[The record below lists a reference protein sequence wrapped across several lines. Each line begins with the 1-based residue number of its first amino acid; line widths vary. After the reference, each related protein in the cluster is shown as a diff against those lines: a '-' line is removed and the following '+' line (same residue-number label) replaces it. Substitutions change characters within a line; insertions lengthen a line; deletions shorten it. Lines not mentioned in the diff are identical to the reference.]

1 MRFLTAIALAALL
14 AACNA
19 GASTPT
25 QNPLP
30 TVDSSH
36 SMSSM
41 ESSASHEASPSSEAS
56 GMANA
61 SPTEASCQTAFDDLD
76 LADIGS
82 MTSLSD
88 LTDELDATIGNCP
101 SLDDWRTKAQEML
114 PNLDLSEVEQFIR
127 DRCDESSEL
136 RSTAVCDEVAS

>member
-25 QNPLP
+25 ENPLP

-41 ESSASHEASPSSEAS
+41 EPSASDEAS

-101 SLDDWRTKAQEML
+101 SLDEWRTKAEEML
-114 PNLDLSEVEQFIR
+114 PNLDLGEVEQFIR